1 MLIYKDKTVSQIVNL
16 KYTAHFEIQGII
28 QKKSVSGSRTLPL
41 VISDQ
46 KVGISG

>member
-1 MLIYKDKTVSQIVNL
+1 MKTKPFSQIVNL
-16 KYTAHFEIQGII
+16 IYTAHFEIQGII

-41 VISDQ
+41 VIFDQ